1 MSILVKHFVNNPR
14 VVLAINDL
22 TLSEEEKVKLTETVV
37 LLYHQ
42 KLLSKFLEK
51 LVEEDKRLLMEKLL
65 QESATDV
72 INLLREKIIDIEG
85 VVNEAILELDDQI
98 LNDLAVV
105 KGNK

>member
-14 VVLAINDL
+14 VVLAINEL
-22 TLSEEEKVKLTETVV
+22 TLTEEEKVKLTETVV

-51 LVEEDKRLLMEKLL
+51 LVEEDRRLLMDKLL
-65 QESATDV
+65 QESQTEA
-72 INLLREKIIDIEG
+72 ISLLREKIINIED
-85 VVNEAILELDDQI
+85 VVNEAILELEEQI
-98 LNDLAVV
+98 LNDLEQV